1 MTSPSSS
8 ENAWLSAFGTEG
20 AVYGNILVSG
30 MIVVA
35 GTHGATAWNVLI
47 TVIGTVLVF
56 WAAHVYAGTLSMH
69 VADDGDPHPLSHS
82 FRLALR
88 RSVGMLVAA
97 LLPSLVLLLGT
108 FKIIDDQLALWVAL
122 WLGVVVLG
130 AIGYLVYAR
139 RGSSMA
145 VRLLGSLSSA
155 GFGIVM
161 VLLKAFVH

>member
-1 MTSPSSS
+1 MTSPRSS

-35 GTHGATAWNVLI
+35 GTYRATAWNVLI

-56 WAAHVYAGTLSMH
+56 WAAHVYAGTLSMQ

-88 RSVGMLVAA
+88 RSLGMLIAA

-108 FKIIDDQLALWVAL
+108 LKIVDDQVALWVAL
-122 WLGVVVLG
+122 WLGVIILG
-130 AIGYLVYAR
+130 VIGYLVYAR
-139 RGSSMA
+139 RGSSMV
-145 VRLLGSLSSA
+145 VRLLGALSSA
-155 GFGIVM
+155 GFGLVM